1 MNKSLFLEFIEK
13 YFRLVVGKISE
24 KFNGKSQE
32 QPLLHKTMLTEEYS
46 ADLNWGATELNH
58 SIVAADVVALDSSL
72 PLKRRDKLN
81 AASGKLP
88 KIGVKYRKGEKAIS
102 DINVMIARGTD
113 EATIASKIFDDTTK
127 VVRAIEV
134 RKEIMFLQALSTG
147 QVLATDI
154 DNNGTGIRADFGYK
168 EENIFH
174 AKVVAWGNRGYTPQD
189 DVQQLFDKANEDSN
203 VINHVY
209 ISKKYFD
216 LFRTSE
222 QGKLL
227 AASFSNQVV
236 TDVALLPVPSR
247 SKFLEALSDEYGA
260 TFHVVD
266 SVFKI
271 EKADGTYEPIRPWE
285 EANIVG
291 VPEQVVGRL
300 VYGTLAEE
308 TNPVTGVTYQKS
320 GSHILVSKYSKN
332 DPLEE
337 FTAGQALAIPVID
350 GADSI
355 YVLHADAPKP
365 AILTVSPTDLTF
377 TASDQTKKI
386 DIHYDGDTDSLRVQ
400 SSVDWATVTLGG
412 DKVSVKVTAN
422 DGEGAVV
429 RSGRIIVSDGNTNIS
444 VNITQ
449 NA

>member
-1 MNKSLFLEFIEK
+1 MNESLFLSFINK
-13 YFRLVVGKISE
+13 YFRKVVDKITE

-32 QPLLHKTMLTEEYS
+32 QTLLHKTMLTEEYS
-46 ADLNWGATELNH
+46 ADLSWGATELNH
-58 SIVAADVVALDSSL
+58 SIVAADVVSLDSSL
-72 PLKRRDKLN
+72 PLKRRDSISTAK
-81 AASGKLP
+81 GDLP
-88 KIGVKYRKGEKAIS
+88 KIGVKFRKGEKDIS
-102 DINVMIARGTD
+102 NINVMIARGTN
-113 EATIASKIFDDTTK
+113 EATIASKIFDDTAK

-134 RKEIMFLQALSTG
+134 RKEIMFLQGLSTG
-147 QVLATDI
+147 ATLI
-154 DNNGTGIRADFGYK
+154 TNADNIGTGIRADFGYK
-168 EENIFH
+168 QENTFH
-174 AKVVAWGNRGYTPQD
+174 AKTAAWGKTGYTPQD

-227 AASFSNQVV
+227 AASFKNQVI
-236 TDVALLPVPSR
+236 TDKTLLPVPSR
-247 SKFLEALSDEYGA
+247 AAFIEALSDEYGA

-271 EKADGTYEPIRPWE
+271 EKADGSHEPIRPWE

-308 TNPVTGVTYQKS
+308 TNPVDGVNYQKS
-320 GSHILVSKYSKN
+320 GSHILASKYSKT

-337 FTAGQALAIPVID
+337 FTAGQALVIPVID

-355 YVLHADAPKP
+355 YILHADACD
-365 AILTVSPTDLTF
+365 TVEFTVEPTALSF
-377 TASDQTKKI
+377 TNKEQSKKI
-386 DIHYDGDTDSLRVQ
+386 DVHYDGESDSITATTTADWITL
-400 SSVDWATVTLGG
+400 SVNA
-412 DKVSVKVTAN
+412 DKVSIKVTAN
-422 DGEGAVV
+422 ESDAERTATITVTDGKSQKTVTV
-429 RSGRIIVSDGNTNIS
+429 
-444 VNITQ
+444 TQ
-449 NA
+449 KA